1 MIGGWAAVMPRA
13 GQARSVQSALRPE
26 SGFLRSRH
34 AGAAQRA
41 LEPGRAARLGQAFAL
56 VALGLLSI
64 GVYGAVLNDPDA
76 VLRLDRLVAE
86 PPAASPAAGEP
97 APGTERQAWYRSGLG
112 TVINP
117 LLQITYPASVAW
129 LAPPRHGAEPAK
141 ARLMPYAMFSAP
153 APSSGGAS
161 RAASM
166 AAWLTGAPAGGALGE
181 IAPGSGDDRLVLELG
196 PDGALHARIRS
207 AEALALYFE
216 EAGYDLEMVRD
227 GLELVPRRYVATLP
241 PDLDGVESVDERK
254 QLFIKAVLP
263 VVLRVNEELEADRA
277 RLAGLA
283 DAMKHGDPLGFSDQ
297 LWLDAQYRR
306 YEVEDGQI
314 GELLRRV
321 DIIPPSL
328 ALAQAAEESG
338 WGTSRFAR
346 EGNALFGQY
355 TDPDGPGIEPL
366 SEAAAGKYRIRSYD
380 SIYETVRSYALN
392 LNHHRAYEKF
402 REMRAELRTTRAPL
416 DGHKLAGTLTR
427 YSERGKDYIKTI
439 RVIMKENDLR
449 HFDDVRL
456 HDQTLAQGPAE
467 ASDGSS

>member
-1 MIGGWAAVMPRA
+1 M
-13 GQARSVQSALRPE
+13 
-26 SGFLRSRH
+26 
-34 AGAAQRA
+34 
-41 LEPGRAARLGQAFAL
+41 L

-64 GVYGAVLNDPDA
+64 GVYGAVLNDPGA
-76 VLRLDRLVAE
+76 ALRLDSLVAG
-86 PPAASPAAGEP
+86 PAAASPAAGEP

-112 TVINP
+112 TVVNP

-129 LAPPRHGAEPAK
+129 LAPPERGSEPAK
-141 ARLMPYAMFSAP
+141 PRLMPYAMLSAP
-153 APSSGGAS
+153 APSSGGAPW
-161 RAASM
+161 ANSM
-166 AAWLTGAPAGGALGE
+166 AAWLTGAPAGAALNE
-181 IAPGSGDDRLVLELG
+181 IAPGSGNDRPIFEPG
-196 PDGALHARIRS
+196 PDGALHARIGS

-216 EAGYDLEMVRD
+216 EANYDLAMVRD
-227 GLELVPRRYVATLP
+227 GLELVPRRYVAALP
-241 PDLDGVESVDERK
+241 PDLEAVESVDERK

-263 VVLRVNEELEADRA
+263 VILRVNEELEADRA

-283 DAMKHGDPLGFSDQ
+283 DAVKRGEALGFSDW
-297 LWLDAQYRR
+297 LWLDAQYQR
-306 YEVEDGQI
+306 YEVEDGEI
-314 GELLRRV
+314 GELLRRI

-355 TDPDGPGIEPL
+355 TDPDGPGIEPQ

-380 SIYETVRSYALN
+380 SLYETVRSYALN
-392 LNHHRAYEKF
+392 LNHHRAYKKF
-402 REMRAELRTTRAPL
+402 REVRAELRTAQAPI

-467 ASDGSS
+467 PRNGSS